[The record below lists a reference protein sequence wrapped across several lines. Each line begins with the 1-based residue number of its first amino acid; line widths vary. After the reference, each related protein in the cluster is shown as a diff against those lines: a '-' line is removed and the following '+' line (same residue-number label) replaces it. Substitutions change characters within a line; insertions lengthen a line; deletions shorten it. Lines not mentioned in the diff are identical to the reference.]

1 MDFRNELADYQDPN
15 DDEFIKKIEPI
26 EVDFIKEEK
35 IEEEESCV
43 DPGIIALHEVGKDS
57 VKKEAMENHET
68 NNCSSS
74 NV

>member
-1 MDFRNELADYQDPN
+1 MDSKNESVDFQNPEKDLLIP
-15 DDEFIKKIEPI
+15 KVEPI

-57 VKKEAMENHET
+57 VKKEVLDNDE
-68 NNCSSS
+68 SS